1 MRLYVCRLPKETIMY
16 GEKYGLFSDTSHPK
30 GPKRLRRVQHLDI
43 ELLSV
48 SPLIYL
54 STMTLSCHNV
64 PHWSL
69 FR

>member
-1 MRLYVCRLPKETIMY
+1 MLLYVCRLPKEPMMY
-16 GEKYGLFSDTSHPK
+16 EEKHGSFSDTSHPK
-30 GPKRLRRVQHLDI
+30 GTKRLHRGQPLDI